1 MKEQFVAKRIVNIGL
16 IFLVAIGFSVI
27 AGRMSGMY
35 LDQLLGIGALTVLFM
50 VLFAFL
56 LIYERKRKRI
66 SNNRETDYG
75 KIFKGFLLSAILTV
89 IFLFL
94 PEFTSPVM
102 ILPILMSAVGT
113 YELAVCSSFFFCTV
127 LEMAKGCQSYEILC
141 CTMLLLAGFMI
152 THMLE
157 DTRNKMWYLILIFAV
172 AVLIPVLFSYFFYQE
187 PHYDILGKAAIG
199 AALTDLA
206 AAFVYPFLTKQKEA
220 EIDNFLTDITEEDY
234 GLLRELKKF
243 SRQEYRHALRVS
255 GIAEKCASIVGADA
269 AVCKAAGLYYRIG
282 ILDGDPMVANGVA
295 IAQDQCFP
303 EKVTEILSEYYGI
316 EKMPSTIESA
326 IVQIVD
332 GMIKKLEALEKTSKI
347 AGGWN
352 KEMVIYQTLNEFS
365 AQGLYDQS
373 GLSMNMFLK
382 IREYLVKEEA
392 LLL

>member
-56 LIYERKRKRI
+56 LIYERNRKRI
-66 SNNRETDYG
+66 SHNRETDYG
-75 KIFKGFLLSAILTV
+75 KIFKGFLLTAILAV

-206 AAFVYPFLTKQKEA
+206 AAFIYPFLTKQKEA

-255 GIAEKCASIVGADA
+255 GIAEKCAYIVGADA
-269 AVCKAAGLYYRIG
+269 AVCTGAGALAGAA
-282 ILDGDPMVANGVA
+282 
-295 IAQDQCFP
+295 F
-303 EKVTEILSEYYGI
+303 
-316 EKMPSTIESA
+316 
-326 IVQIVD
+326 
-332 GMIKKLEALEKTSKI
+332 
-347 AGGWN
+347 
-352 KEMVIYQTLNEFS
+352 FS
-365 AQGLYDQS
+365 A
-373 GLSMNMFLK
+373 
-382 IREYLVKEEA
+382 
-392 LLL
+392 

>member
-16 IFLVAIGFSVI
+16 IFLVAIGVSVI
-27 AGRMSGMY
+27 AGMMGRMY
-35 LDQLLGIGALTVLFM
+35 LDQLLGMGALTVLFM

-56 LIYERKRKRI
+56 LIYERKRKKI

-75 KIFKGFLLSAILTV
+75 KILKGFLLSAILTV

-141 CTMLLLAGFMI
+141 CTMLLLFGFVI
-152 THMLE
+152 AHMLE
-157 DTRNKMWYLILIFAV
+157 DTKNKVWYL
-172 AVLIPVLFSYFFYQE
+172 VLFSYFFYQE

-199 AALTDLA
+199 AAVTDLA

-255 GIAEKCASIVGADA
+255 GIAEKCAYIVGADA

-282 ILDGDPMVANGVA
+282 ILDGDPMVENGVA
-295 IAQDQCFP
+295 RAQNHCFP

>member
-56 LIYERKRKRI
+56 LIYERNRKRI
-66 SNNRETDYG
+66 SHNRETDYG
-75 KIFKGFLLSAILTV
+75 KIFKGFLLTAILAV

-199 AALTDLA
+199 AAVTDLA

-255 GIAEKCASIVGADA
+255 GIAEKCAYIVGADA
-269 AVCKAAGLYYRIG
+269 AVCKAAGLY
-282 ILDGDPMVANGVA
+282 PMVENGVA
-295 IAQDQCFP
+295 RAQNHCFP

>member
-56 LIYERKRKRI
+56 LIYERNRKRI
-66 SNNRETDYG
+66 SHNRETDYG
-75 KIFKGFLLSAILTV
+75 KIFKGFLLTAILAV

-94 PEFTSPVM
+94 PEFTSPV
-102 ILPILMSAVGT
+102 
-113 YELAVCSSFFFCTV
+113 
-127 LEMAKGCQSYEILC
+127 
-141 CTMLLLAGFMI
+141 TMLLLAGFMI

-199 AALTDLA
+199 AAVTDLA

-220 EIDNFLTDITEEDY
+220 EIDNFLTDLTEEDY

-255 GIAEKCASIVGADA
+255 GIAEKCAYIVGADA

-282 ILDGDPMVANGVA
+282 ILDGDPMVENGVA
-295 IAQDQCFP
+295 RAQNHCFP

-365 AQGLYDQS
+365 AQGLYDPS

-392 LLL
+392 LRL